1 MPTFRAYDGTVLAY
15 HAEGEGEPL
24 VCLPGGPMRAS
35 AYLGD
40 LGGLTADRR
49 LVRLDLRGT
58 GDSAV
63 PDDDATYRCDRLADD
78 VEALRE
84 HCGLDRADVLAHSA
98 GANLALLYAAACPGR
113 VSSLVLVTP
122 GARALGITATEEDW
136 RGAVALRRGEPW
148 YEAGR
153 AAWEAFLGGAELDD
167 LWPDIVPFM
176 YGRWDA
182 AARKH
187 AADDAHQSD
196 PHARAGYYAEG
207 AFDPGA
213 TREALAALEAPVLVI
228 AGEYDGAPTPA
239 RAGEIA
245 AVFPHGTVAVRP
257 GAGHY
262 PWLDDPG
269 AFRRTVAGFLET
281 GGRPP

>member
-1 MPTFRAYDGTVLAY
+1 MPTFSAHDGTGLAY

-40 LGGLTADRR
+40 LGGLAAHRG

-63 PDDDATYRCDRLADD
+63 PGDDATYRCDRLVDD

-84 HCGLDRADVLAHSA
+84 HLGLDRADVLAHSA
-98 GANLALLYAAACPGR
+98 GGNLALLYAAAHPGR
-113 VSSLVLVTP
+113 VRSLTLVTP
-122 GARALGITATEEDW
+122 GTRALGIEATAEDW

-153 AAWEAFLGGAELDD
+153 SAWEAFLGGAELDD

-182 AARKH
+182 AAREH
-187 AADDAHQSD
+187 AADDAHQTN
-196 PHARAGYYAEG
+196 PHARGGYYAEG

-213 TREALAALEAPVLVI
+213 TRKALAALEVPVLVL
-228 AGEYDGAPTPA
+228 AGEYDGGPTPA
-239 RAGEIA
+239 RAREIA
-245 AVFPHGTVAVRP
+245 ALFPHGTAAVQS

-269 AFRRTVAGFLET
+269 AFRRTVAAFLEA
-281 GGRPP
+281 GRPP